1 MGILIATREFK
12 DDLARDFA
20 YAQANDCLTA
30 TENGVSTRLTSRN
43 SDYIWREIAEGE
55 FAGYKEDAM
64 EEPVIELDFGNG
76 SRLRICAAPDADPD
90 TRSVNVRLER
100 EGEVRSIRV
109 NGCGCSI
116 SSVSSACSGAMNPP
130 ENLVQYSEERL
141 FRGKSEQPLFC
152 KTARL
157 AGRAV
162 SLPRS
167 SL

>member
-1 MGILIATREFK
+1 MKRKSKRETIGWVIALAAVPFVAFVAVLIWAYGYSYRYKEFK

-55 FAGYKEDAM
+55 FAGHKEDAM

-90 TRSVNVRLER
+90 TRSVSVRLER

-109 NGCGCSI
+109 NGVRLLNI
-116 SSVSSACSGAMNPP
+116 
-130 ENLVQYSEERL
+130 ERL
-141 FRGKSEQPLFC
+141 ISVQWGNES
-152 KTARL
+152 A
-157 AGRAV
+157 
-162 SLPRS
+162 
-167 SL
+167 

>member
-1 MGILIATREFK
+1 MKRKSKRETIGWVIALAAVPFVAFVAVSIWAYGYSYRYKEFK

-55 FAGYKEDAM
+55 FAGHKEDAM

-90 TRSVNVRLER
+90 TRSVSVRLER

-109 NGCGCSI
+109 NGVRLLNI
-116 SSVSSACSGAMNPP
+116 
-130 ENLVQYSEERL
+130 ERL
-141 FRGKSEQPLFC
+141 ISVQWGNE
-152 KTARL
+152 A
-157 AGRAV
+157 A
-162 SLPRS
+162 
-167 SL
+167 

>member
-1 MGILIATREFK
+1 MKKKSKRETIGWVIALAAVPFVALVAVAIWAYGYSYRYKAFK

-109 NGCGCSI
+109 NGVRLLNI
-116 SSVSSACSGAMNPP
+116 
-130 ENLVQYSEERL
+130 ERL
-141 FRGKSEQPLFC
+141 ISVQWGNES
-152 KTARL
+152 A
-157 AGRAV
+157 
-162 SLPRS
+162 
-167 SL
+167 

>member
-1 MGILIATREFK
+1 MKRKTKRETIGWVIALAAVPFVAFVAVSIWAYGYSYRYKEFK

-55 FAGYKEDAM
+55 FAGHKEDAM

-109 NGCGCSI
+109 NGVRLLNI
-116 SSVSSACSGAMNPP
+116 
-130 ENLVQYSEERL
+130 ERL
-141 FRGKSEQPLFC
+141 ISVQWGNE
-152 KTARL
+152 A
-157 AGRAV
+157 A
-162 SLPRS
+162 
-167 SL
+167 

>member
-1 MGILIATREFK
+1 MKRKSKRETIGWVIALAAVPFVAFVAVSIWAYGYSYRYKEFK

-55 FAGYKEDAM
+55 FAGHKEDAM
-64 EEPVIELDFGNG
+64 EEPVIELDFGYG

-109 NGCGCSI
+109 NGVRLLNI
-116 SSVSSACSGAMNPP
+116 
-130 ENLVQYSEERL
+130 ERL
-141 FRGKSEQPLFC
+141 ISVQWGNE
-152 KTARL
+152 A
-157 AGRAV
+157 A
-162 SLPRS
+162 
-167 SL
+167 

>member
-1 MGILIATREFK
+1 MKRKSKRETIGWVIALAAVPFVAFVAVSIWAYGYSYRYKEFK

-55 FAGYKEDAM
+55 FAGHKEDAM

-109 NGCGCSI
+109 NGVRLLNI
-116 SSVSSACSGAMNPP
+116 
-130 ENLVQYSEERL
+130 ERL
-141 FRGKSEQPLFC
+141 ISVQWGNE
-152 KTARL
+152 A
-157 AGRAV
+157 A
-162 SLPRS
+162 
-167 SL
+167 

>member
-1 MGILIATREFK
+1 MKRKSKRETIGWVIALAAVPFVAFVAVSIWAYGYSYRYKEFK

-30 TENGVSTRLTSRN
+30 TENGVSTRVTSRN

-55 FAGYKEDAM
+55 FAGHKEDAM

-90 TRSVNVRLER
+90 TRSVSVRLER

-109 NGCGCSI
+109 NGVRLLNI
-116 SSVSSACSGAMNPP
+116 
-130 ENLVQYSEERL
+130 ERL
-141 FRGKSEQPLFC
+141 ISVQWGNES
-152 KTARL
+152 A
-157 AGRAV
+157 
-162 SLPRS
+162 
-167 SL
+167 

>member
-1 MGILIATREFK
+1 MKRKSKRETIGWVIALAAVPFVAFVAVSIWAYGYSYRYKEFK

-55 FAGYKEDAM
+55 FAGHKEDAM

-90 TRSVNVRLER
+90 TRSVSVRLKR

-109 NGCGCSI
+109 NGVRLLNI
-116 SSVSSACSGAMNPP
+116 
-130 ENLVQYSEERL
+130 ERL
-141 FRGKSEQPLFC
+141 ISVQWGNES
-152 KTARL
+152 A
-157 AGRAV
+157 
-162 SLPRS
+162 
-167 SL
+167 

>member
-1 MGILIATREFK
+1 MKRKSKRETIGWVIALAAVPFVAFVAVSIWAYGYSYRYKEFK

-55 FAGYKEDAM
+55 FAGHKEEAM

-90 TRSVNVRLER
+90 TRSVSVRLER

-109 NGCGCSI
+109 NGVRLLNI
-116 SSVSSACSGAMNPP
+116 
-130 ENLVQYSEERL
+130 ERL
-141 FRGKSEQPLFC
+141 ISVQWGNE
-152 KTARL
+152 A
-157 AGRAV
+157 A
-162 SLPRS
+162 
-167 SL
+167 

>member
-1 MGILIATREFK
+1 MKRKPKRETIGWVIALAAVPFVAFVAVSIWAYGYSYRYKEFK

-55 FAGYKEDAM
+55 FAGHKEDAM

-90 TRSVNVRLER
+90 TGSVSVRLER

-109 NGCGCSI
+109 NGVRLLNI
-116 SSVSSACSGAMNPP
+116 
-130 ENLVQYSEERL
+130 ERL
-141 FRGKSEQPLFC
+141 ISVQWGNES
-152 KTARL
+152 A
-157 AGRAV
+157 
-162 SLPRS
+162 
-167 SL
+167 

>member
-1 MGILIATREFK
+1 MKRKSKRETIGWFIALAAVPFVAFVAVSIWAYGYSYRYKEFK

-55 FAGYKEDAM
+55 FAGHKEDAM
-64 EEPVIELDFGNG
+64 EEPVIALDFGNG

-90 TRSVNVRLER
+90 TRSVSVRLER

-109 NGCGCSI
+109 NGVRLLNI
-116 SSVSSACSGAMNPP
+116 
-130 ENLVQYSEERL
+130 ERL
-141 FRGKSEQPLFC
+141 ISVQWGNE
-152 KTARL
+152 A
-157 AGRAV
+157 A
-162 SLPRS
+162 
-167 SL
+167 

>member
-1 MGILIATREFK
+1 MKRKSKRETIGWVIALAAVPFVAFVAVSIWAYGYSYRYKAFK

-55 FAGYKEDAM
+55 FAGHKEDAM

-109 NGCGCSI
+109 NGVRLLNI
-116 SSVSSACSGAMNPP
+116 
-130 ENLVQYSEERL
+130 ERL
-141 FRGKSEQPLFC
+141 ISVQWGNES
-152 KTARL
+152 A
-157 AGRAV
+157 
-162 SLPRS
+162 
-167 SL
+167 

>member
-1 MGILIATREFK
+1 MKRKSKRETIGWVIALAAVPFVAFVAVSIWAYGYSYRYKEFK

-55 FAGYKEDAM
+55 FAGHKEDAM

-109 NGCGCSI
+109 NGVRLLNI
-116 SSVSSACSGAMNPP
+116 
-130 ENLVQYSEERL
+130 ERL
-141 FRGKSEQPLFC
+141 ISVQWGNES
-152 KTARL
+152 A
-157 AGRAV
+157 
-162 SLPRS
+162 
-167 SL
+167 

>member
-1 MGILIATREFK
+1 MKKKSKRETIGWVIALAAVPFVAFVAVSIWAYGYSYRYKEFK

-55 FAGYKEDAM
+55 FAGHKEDAM

-90 TRSVNVRLER
+90 TRSVSVRLER

-109 NGCGCSI
+109 NGVRLLNI
-116 SSVSSACSGAMNPP
+116 
-130 ENLVQYSEERL
+130 ERL
-141 FRGKSEQPLFC
+141 ISVQWGNE
-152 KTARL
+152 A
-157 AGRAV
+157 A
-162 SLPRS
+162 
-167 SL
+167 

>member
-1 MGILIATREFK
+1 MKRKSKRETIGWFIALAAVPFVAFVAVSIWAYGYSYRYKAFK

-55 FAGYKEDAM
+55 FAGHKEDAM

-109 NGCGCSI
+109 NGVRLLNI
-116 SSVSSACSGAMNPP
+116 
-130 ENLVQYSEERL
+130 ERL
-141 FRGKSEQPLFC
+141 ISAQWGNES
-152 KTARL
+152 A
-157 AGRAV
+157 
-162 SLPRS
+162 
-167 SL
+167 

>member
-1 MGILIATREFK
+1 MKQKSKRETIGWIIALAAVPFVAFVTVSIWAYGYSYRYKAFK

-20 YAQANDCLTA
+20 YAQENDCLTA

-76 SRLRICAAPDADPD
+76 SRLRICAAPDADEN
-90 TRSVNVRLER
+90 TKSVSVRLER

-109 NGCGCSI
+109 NGVRLI
-116 SSVSSACSGAMNPP
+116 NI
-130 ENLVQYSEERL
+130 ERL
-141 FRGKSEQPLFC
+141 ISVQWGNES
-152 KTARL
+152 A
-157 AGRAV
+157 
-162 SLPRS
+162 
-167 SL
+167 

>member
-1 MGILIATREFK
+1 MKRKSKRETIGWVIALAAVPFVAFVAVAIWAYGYSYRYKEFK

-64 EEPVIELDFGNG
+64 EEPAIELDFGNG

-109 NGCGCSI
+109 NGVRLLNI
-116 SSVSSACSGAMNPP
+116 
-130 ENLVQYSEERL
+130 ERL
-141 FRGKSEQPLFC
+141 ISVQWGNES
-152 KTARL
+152 A
-157 AGRAV
+157 
-162 SLPRS
+162 
-167 SL
+167 

>member
-1 MGILIATREFK
+1 MKKKSKRETIGWVIALAAVPFVAFVAVSIWAYGYSYRYKEFK

-55 FAGYKEDAM
+55 FAGHKEDAM

-109 NGCGCSI
+109 NGVRLLNI
-116 SSVSSACSGAMNPP
+116 
-130 ENLVQYSEERL
+130 ERL
-141 FRGKSEQPLFC
+141 ISVQWGNES
-152 KTARL
+152 A
-157 AGRAV
+157 
-162 SLPRS
+162 
-167 SL
+167 

>member
-1 MGILIATREFK
+1 MKRKPKRETIGWVIALAAVPFVAFVAVSIWAYGYSYRYKEFK

-55 FAGYKEDAM
+55 FAGHKEDAM

-109 NGCGCSI
+109 NGVRLLNI
-116 SSVSSACSGAMNPP
+116 
-130 ENLVQYSEERL
+130 ERL
-141 FRGKSEQPLFC
+141 ISVQWGNES
-152 KTARL
+152 A
-157 AGRAV
+157 
-162 SLPRS
+162 
-167 SL
+167 

>member
-1 MGILIATREFK
+1 MKRKSKRETIGWVIALAAVPFVAFVAVSIWAYGYSYRYKEFK

-43 SDYIWREIAEGE
+43 SDYIWREIAEGK

-109 NGCGCSI
+109 NGVRLLNI
-116 SSVSSACSGAMNPP
+116 
-130 ENLVQYSEERL
+130 ERL
-141 FRGKSEQPLFC
+141 ISVQWGNES
-152 KTARL
+152 A
-157 AGRAV
+157 
-162 SLPRS
+162 
-167 SL
+167 

>member
-1 MGILIATREFK
+1 MKRKSKRETIGWVIALAAVPFVAFVAVSIWAYGYSYRYKAFK

-55 FAGYKEDAM
+55 FAGHKEDAM

-90 TRSVNVRLER
+90 TRSVSVRLER

-109 NGCGCSI
+109 NGVRLLNI
-116 SSVSSACSGAMNPP
+116 
-130 ENLVQYSEERL
+130 ERL
-141 FRGKSEQPLFC
+141 ISVQWGNE
-152 KTARL
+152 A
-157 AGRAV
+157 A
-162 SLPRS
+162 
-167 SL
+167 

>member
-1 MGILIATREFK
+1 MKRKSKRETIGWVIALAAVPFVAFVAVSIWAYGYSYRYKEFK

-55 FAGYKEDAM
+55 FAGHKEEAM

-90 TRSVNVRLER
+90 TRSVSVRLER

-109 NGCGCSI
+109 NGVRLLNI
-116 SSVSSACSGAMNPP
+116 
-130 ENLVQYSEERL
+130 ERL
-141 FRGKSEQPLFC
+141 ISVQWGNES
-152 KTARL
+152 A
-157 AGRAV
+157 
-162 SLPRS
+162 
-167 SL
+167 

>member
-1 MGILIATREFK
+1 MKRKSKRETIGWVIALAAVPFVAFVAVSIWAYGYSYRYKEFK

-30 TENGVSTRLTSRN
+30 TENSVSTRLTSRN

-55 FAGYKEDAM
+55 FAGHKEDAM

-90 TRSVNVRLER
+90 TRSVSVRLER

-109 NGCGCSI
+109 NGVRLLNI
-116 SSVSSACSGAMNPP
+116 
-130 ENLVQYSEERL
+130 ERL
-141 FRGKSEQPLFC
+141 ISVQWGNEV
-152 KTARL
+152 A
-157 AGRAV
+157 
-162 SLPRS
+162 
-167 SL
+167 

>member
-1 MGILIATREFK
+1 MKRKSKRETIGWVIALAAVPFVAFVAVSIWAYGYSYRYKEFK

-43 SDYIWREIAEGE
+43 SDYIRREIAEGE
-55 FAGYKEDAM
+55 FAGHKEDAM

-90 TRSVNVRLER
+90 TRSVSVHLER

-109 NGCGCSI
+109 NGVRLLNI
-116 SSVSSACSGAMNPP
+116 
-130 ENLVQYSEERL
+130 ERL
-141 FRGKSEQPLFC
+141 ISVQWGNE
-152 KTARL
+152 A
-157 AGRAV
+157 A
-162 SLPRS
+162 
-167 SL
+167 

>member
-1 MGILIATREFK
+1 MKRKSKRETIGWFIALAAVPFVAFVAVSIWAYGYSYRYKEFK

-55 FAGYKEDAM
+55 FAGHKEDAM

-109 NGCGCSI
+109 NGVRLLNI
-116 SSVSSACSGAMNPP
+116 
-130 ENLVQYSEERL
+130 ERL
-141 FRGKSEQPLFC
+141 ISVQWGNES
-152 KTARL
+152 A
-157 AGRAV
+157 
-162 SLPRS
+162 
-167 SL
+167 

>member
-1 MGILIATREFK
+1 MKRKSKRETIGWVIALAAVPFVAFVAVSIWAYGYSYRYKKFK

-55 FAGYKEDAM
+55 FAGHKEDAM

-90 TRSVNVRLER
+90 TRSVSVRLER

-109 NGCGCSI
+109 NGVRLLNI
-116 SSVSSACSGAMNPP
+116 
-130 ENLVQYSEERL
+130 ERL
-141 FRGKSEQPLFC
+141 ISVQWGNES
-152 KTARL
+152 A
-157 AGRAV
+157 
-162 SLPRS
+162 
-167 SL
+167 

>member
-1 MGILIATREFK
+1 MKRKSKRETIGWVIALAAVPFVAFVAVSIWAYGYSYRYKEIK

-20 YAQANDCLTA
+20 YAQAKDCLRA

-55 FAGYKEDAM
+55 FAGHKEDAM

-109 NGCGCSI
+109 NGVRLLNI
-116 SSVSSACSGAMNPP
+116 
-130 ENLVQYSEERL
+130 ERL
-141 FRGKSEQPLFC
+141 ISVQWGNES
-152 KTARL
+152 A
-157 AGRAV
+157 
-162 SLPRS
+162 
-167 SL
+167 

>member
-1 MGILIATREFK
+1 MKRKSKRETIGWVIALAAVPFVAFVAVSIWAYGYSYRYKEFK

-30 TENGVSTRLTSRN
+30 TENDVSTRLTSRN

-109 NGCGCSI
+109 NGVRLLNI
-116 SSVSSACSGAMNPP
+116 
-130 ENLVQYSEERL
+130 ERL
-141 FRGKSEQPLFC
+141 ISVQWGNES
-152 KTARL
+152 A
-157 AGRAV
+157 
-162 SLPRS
+162 
-167 SL
+167 

>member
-1 MGILIATREFK
+1 MKRKSKRETIGWFIALAAVPYVAFVAVSIWAYGYSYRYKEFK

-55 FAGYKEDAM
+55 FAGHKEDAM

-76 SRLRICAAPDADPD
+76 SRPRICAAPDADPD
-90 TRSVNVRLER
+90 TRSVSVRLER

-109 NGCGCSI
+109 NGVRLLNI
-116 SSVSSACSGAMNPP
+116 
-130 ENLVQYSEERL
+130 ERL
-141 FRGKSEQPLFC
+141 ISVQWGNE
-152 KTARL
+152 A
-157 AGRAV
+157 A
-162 SLPRS
+162 
-167 SL
+167 

>member
-1 MGILIATREFK
+1 MKRKSKRETVGWFIALAAVPFVAFVAVSIWAYGYSYRYKEFK

-55 FAGYKEDAM
+55 FAGHKEDAM

-90 TRSVNVRLER
+90 TRSVSVRLER

-109 NGCGCSI
+109 NGVRLLNI
-116 SSVSSACSGAMNPP
+116 
-130 ENLVQYSEERL
+130 ERL
-141 FRGKSEQPLFC
+141 ISVQWGNE
-152 KTARL
+152 A
-157 AGRAV
+157 A
-162 SLPRS
+162 
-167 SL
+167 

>member
-1 MGILIATREFK
+1 MKRKSKRETIGWFIALAAVPFVAFVAVSIWAYGYSYRYKEFK

-55 FAGYKEDAM
+55 FAGHKEDAM

-90 TRSVNVRLER
+90 TRSVSVRLER

-109 NGCGCSI
+109 NGVRLLNI
-116 SSVSSACSGAMNPP
+116 
-130 ENLVQYSEERL
+130 ERL
-141 FRGKSEQPLFC
+141 ISVQWGNE
-152 KTARL
+152 A
-157 AGRAV
+157 A
-162 SLPRS
+162 
-167 SL
+167 

>member
-1 MGILIATREFK
+1 M
-12 DDLARDFA
+12 ARDFA

-109 NGCGCSI
+109 NGVRLLNI
-116 SSVSSACSGAMNPP
+116 
-130 ENLVQYSEERL
+130 ERL
-141 FRGKSEQPLFC
+141 ISVQWGNES
-152 KTARL
+152 A
-157 AGRAV
+157 
-162 SLPRS
+162 
-167 SL
+167 

>member
-1 MGILIATREFK
+1 MKRKSKRETIGWVIALAAVPFVAFVAVSIWAYGYSYRYKEFK

-55 FAGYKEDAM
+55 FAGHKEDAM

-76 SRLRICAAPDADPD
+76 SRLRICAAPDVDPD

-100 EGEVRSIRV
+100 EGEVRSNRV
-109 NGCGCSI
+109 NGVRLLNI
-116 SSVSSACSGAMNPP
+116 
-130 ENLVQYSEERL
+130 ERL
-141 FRGKSEQPLFC
+141 ISVQWGNES
-152 KTARL
+152 A
-157 AGRAV
+157 
-162 SLPRS
+162 
-167 SL
+167 